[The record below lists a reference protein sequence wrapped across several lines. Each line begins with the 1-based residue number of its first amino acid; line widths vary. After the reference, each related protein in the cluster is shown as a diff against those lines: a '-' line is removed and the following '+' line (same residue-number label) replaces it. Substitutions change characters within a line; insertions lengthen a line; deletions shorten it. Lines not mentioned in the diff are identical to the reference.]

1 MKDNLVVFFG
11 GKSVEHDISIITA
24 LTVMKNIN
32 LSDYNVLPVYI
43 SGDGLWYMADNL
55 TDENIYQN
63 FDKFVKNKVCV
74 TLVMGKPYL
83 AIRKGNKYSKFIQV
97 NCALLCNHGMN
108 GEDGTLQG
116 VLELC
121 SIPYTS
127 CGVTSSGICM
137 DKVFMKNI
145 FVANKIPTT
154 EYMYLKENEYIK
166 DEKKILL
173 TISKRLKFPIIIKPA
188 NLGSSIGISV
198 CNSIEDLKNGIDV
211 AFKFDSKILIEKV
224 VISLKEYNC
233 ACLKVEDRLILSS
246 IDEVESNDE
255 IFSFD
260 EKYLQVKAKRKNKIS
275 ASMKNRIHTLT
286 SKVYE
291 LFDCEGIVRVDFLF
305 DESNNI
311 LYVNEINSIPGSMAL
326 YLFKDYKP
334 SELIECMILQAK
346 FRLKDKFKR
355 KYSFES
361 QALNIFK
368 DFKNSNKFSKK

>member
-1 MKDNLVVFFG
+1 MKANLVVIFG

-24 LTVMKNIN
+24 LTVLKNIN
-32 LSDYNVLPVYI
+32 LKDYNVLPVYI
-43 SGDGLWYMADNL
+43 SGNGLWYMADNL
-55 TDENIYQN
+55 TDENIYQD
-63 FDKFVKNKVCV
+63 FDKFAKNKVCV
-74 TLVMGKPYL
+74 TVVMGKPYL
-83 AIRKGNKYSKFIQV
+83 AIKKSKKYSKFIQV
-97 NCALLCNHGMN
+97 NCAILCNHGVN

-137 DKVFMKNI
+137 DKVFMKNVFI
-145 FVANKIPTT
+145 SNKIPTP
-154 EYMYLKENEYIK
+154 EYMSLKENDYLK
-166 DEKKILL
+166 DEKKNLG
-173 TISKRLKFPIIIKPA
+173 TISKRLKFPLIIKPA

-198 CNSIEDLKNGIDV
+198 CNNIDELKNGIEI
-211 AFKFDSKILIEKV
+211 AFKFDKKILIEKV
-224 VISLKEYNC
+224 ITSLKEYNC

-260 EKYLQVKAKRKNKIS
+260 EKYLKVKTKGKNKIP

-286 SKVYE
+286 SRVYE

-305 DESNNI
+305 DENNNI
-311 LYVNEINSIPGSMAL
+311 LYVNEINSIPSSMAL

-334 SELIECMILQAK
+334 TELLECMILQAK
-346 FRLKDKFKR
+346 FRLKDKLKR
-355 KYSFES
+355 KYRFES

-368 DFKNSNKFSKK
+368 EFKNSNKIQKK